1 MPMRD
6 NQLKKKLK
14 SGGVVLGTALLELRG
29 RGAVY
34 PLAEAGMEF
43 VFICS
48 EHSALNL
55 ETVVDMVA
63 HAYAAGITPI
73 VRVPDLE
80 YQAVT
85 RLLDSGCQSLILPHA
100 RTGDDIRRFIE
111 YAKYHPQGRRG
122 MAIYGGASTNYAEV
136 DQLTAMEHANTN
148 TLLGLVIETREAIDN
163 IEDMLIPG
171 IDLVVVGHQD
181 LSQSLG
187 IPGQYDHPSM
197 TEATQTV
204 RSLCQERGIAIA
216 GVVGQPDQIK
226 AAIDGGAQFLMY
238 GADVVFLREAAK
250 RAVEALAAVQ
260 S

>member
-1 MPMRD
+1 MPMRE
-6 NQLKKKLK
+6 NQLKKRLK

-43 VFICS
+43 VFICT
-48 EHSALNL
+48 EHSSLNL
-55 ETVVDMVA
+55 ETVVDLVA
-63 HAYAAGITPI
+63 HSYAAGIAPI

-100 RTGDDIRRFIE
+100 RTGDDIQRFIE

-136 DQLTAMEHANTN
+136 DQLTAMEHANAN
-148 TLLGLVIETREAIDN
+148 TLLGLVIETREAIAN
-163 IEDMLIPG
+163 IEDILIPG
-171 IDLVVVGHQD
+171 IDLVIVGHQD

-187 IPGQYDHPSM
+187 IPGQYAHASM
-197 TEATQTV
+197 TEATNNV
-204 RSLCQERGIAIA
+204 RALCKERGIATA
-216 GVVGQPDQIK
+216 GVLGHPDQIK
-226 AAIDGGAQFLMY
+226 ASIDGGAQFLMY
-238 GADVVFLREAAK
+238 GADVVFLRESAK
-250 RAVEALAAVQ
+250 QAVQALAAIQ
-260 S
+260 

>member
-1 MPMRD
+1 MPMRE
-6 NQLKKKLK
+6 NQLKKRLK

-43 VFICS
+43 VFICT
-48 EHSALNL
+48 EHSSLNL
-55 ETVVDMVA
+55 ETVVDLVA
-63 HAYAAGITPI
+63 HSYATGIAPI

-100 RTGDDIRRFIE
+100 RTGDDIQRFIE

-136 DQLTAMEHANTN
+136 DQLTAMEHANAN
-148 TLLGLVIETREAIDN
+148 TLLGLVIETREAIAN
-163 IEDMLIPG
+163 IEDILIPG
-171 IDLVVVGHQD
+171 IDLVIVGHQD

-187 IPGQYDHPSM
+187 IPGQYAHASM
-197 TEATQTV
+197 TEATNKV
-204 RSLCQERGIAIA
+204 RALCKERGIATA
-216 GVVGQPDQIK
+216 GVLGHPDQIK
-226 AAIDGGAQFLMY
+226 ASIDGGAQFLMY
-238 GADVVFLREAAK
+238 GADVVFLRESAK
-250 RAVEALAAVQ
+250 QAVQALAAIQ
-260 S
+260 

>member
-1 MPMRD
+1 MPMRE
-6 NQLKKKLK
+6 NQLKKRLK

-43 VFICS
+43 VFICT
-48 EHSALNL
+48 EHSSLNL
-55 ETVVDMVA
+55 ETVVDLVA
-63 HAYAAGITPI
+63 HSYAAGIAPI

-100 RTGDDIRRFIE
+100 RTGDDIQRFIE

-136 DQLTAMEHANTN
+136 DQLTAMEHANAN
-148 TLLGLVIETREAIDN
+148 TLLGLVIETREAIAN
-163 IEDMLIPG
+163 IEDILIPG
-171 IDLVVVGHQD
+171 IDLVIIGHQD

-187 IPGQYDHPSM
+187 IPGQYAHASM
-197 TEATQTV
+197 TEATNKV
-204 RSLCQERGIAIA
+204 RALCKERGIATA
-216 GVVGQPDQIK
+216 GVLGHPDQIK
-226 AAIDGGAQFLMY
+226 ASIDGGAQFLMY
-238 GADVVFLREAAK
+238 GADVVFLRESAK
-250 RAVEALAAVQ
+250 QAVQALATIQ
-260 S
+260 

>member
-1 MPMRD
+1 MPMRE
-6 NQLKKKLK
+6 NQLKKRLK

-43 VFICS
+43 VFICT
-48 EHSALNL
+48 EHSSLNL
-55 ETVVDMVA
+55 ETVVDLVA
-63 HAYAAGITPI
+63 HSYAAGIAPI

-100 RTGDDIRRFIE
+100 RTGDDIQRFIE

-136 DQLTAMEHANTN
+136 DQLTAMEHANAN
-148 TLLGLVIETREAIDN
+148 TLLGLVIETREAIAN
-163 IEDMLIPG
+163 IEDILIPG
-171 IDLVVVGHQD
+171 IDLVIVGHQD

-187 IPGQYDHPSM
+187 IPGQYAHASM
-197 TEATQTV
+197 TEATNKV
-204 RSLCQERGIAIA
+204 RALCKERDIATA
-216 GVVGQPDQIK
+216 GVLGHPDQIK
-226 AAIDGGAQFLMY
+226 ASIDGGAQFLMY
-238 GADVVFLREAAK
+238 GADVVFLRESAK
-250 RAVEALAAVQ
+250 QAVQALAAIQ
-260 S
+260 

>member
-1 MPMRD
+1 MPMRE

-43 VFICS
+43 VFICT
-48 EHSALNL
+48 EHSSHNL
-55 ETVVDMVA
+55 ETVVDLVA
-63 HAYAAGITPI
+63 HSYAAGISPI

-111 YAKYHPQGRRG
+111 YAKYHPEGRRG
-122 MAIYGGASTNYAEV
+122 MAIYGGASTNYTEV
-136 DQLTAMEHANTN
+136 DQLTAMEHANAN
-148 TLLGLVIETREAIDN
+148 TLLGLVIETKEAIEN
-163 IEDMLIPG
+163 IEDILIPG
-171 IDLVVVGHQD
+171 IDLVIVGHQD

-187 IPGQYDHPSM
+187 IPGQYTHPSM
-197 TEATQTV
+197 TEAMNTV
-204 RSLCQERGIAIA
+204 RTLCKERGIAST
-216 GVVGQPDQIK
+216 GVLGQPDQIK

-238 GADVVFLREAAK
+238 GADVVFLRESAK
-250 RAVEALAAVQ
+250 QAVQALAAIQ
-260 S
+260 

>member
-1 MPMRD
+1 MPMRE
-6 NQLKKKLK
+6 NQLKKRLK

-43 VFICS
+43 VFICT
-48 EHSALNL
+48 EHSSLNL
-55 ETVVDMVA
+55 ETVVDLVA
-63 HAYAAGITPI
+63 HSYAAGIAPI

-100 RTGDDIRRFIE
+100 RTGDDIQRFIE

-136 DQLTAMEHANTN
+136 DQLTAMEHANAN
-148 TLLGLVIETREAIDN
+148 TLLGLVIETREAIAN
-163 IEDMLIPG
+163 IEDILTPG
-171 IDLVVVGHQD
+171 IDLVIVGHQD

-187 IPGQYDHPSM
+187 IPGQYAHASM
-197 TEATQTV
+197 TEATNKV
-204 RSLCQERGIAIA
+204 RALCKERGIATA
-216 GVVGQPDQIK
+216 GVLGHPDQIK
-226 AAIDGGAQFLMY
+226 ASIDGGAQFLMY
-238 GADVVFLREAAK
+238 GADVVFLRESAK
-250 RAVEALAAVQ
+250 QAVQALAAIQ
-260 S
+260 

>member
-1 MPMRD
+1 MSMRE
-6 NQLKKKLK
+6 NQLKKRLK

-43 VFICS
+43 VFICT
-48 EHSALNL
+48 EHSSLNL
-55 ETVVDMVA
+55 ETVVDLVA
-63 HAYAAGITPI
+63 HSYAAGIAPI

-100 RTGDDIRRFIE
+100 RTGDDIQRFIE

-136 DQLTAMEHANTN
+136 DQLTAMEHANAN
-148 TLLGLVIETREAIDN
+148 TLLGLVIETREAIAN
-163 IEDMLIPG
+163 IEDILIPG
-171 IDLVVVGHQD
+171 IDLVIVGHQD

-187 IPGQYDHPSM
+187 IPGQYAHASM
-197 TEATQTV
+197 TEATNKV
-204 RSLCQERGIAIA
+204 RALCKERDIATA
-216 GVVGQPDQIK
+216 GVLGRPDQIK
-226 AAIDGGAQFLMY
+226 ASIDGGAQFLMY
-238 GADVVFLREAAK
+238 GADVVFLRESAK
-250 RAVEALAAVQ
+250 QAVQALAAIQ
-260 S
+260 